1 MDIFV
6 KATEVAGHGVEY
18 LSQADFELHPCPIC
32 GSVDYL
38 QPVAEVRA
46 GDGTAVESVYCT
58 SCEHRYHRKFPTKE
72 WLQAYYQEKFDKL
85 VGSAKTTPG
94 VFSLGY
100 QRLRSRVGKFVRHG
114 VAQNIP
120 NRIFDFM
127 LGAVKGDSAYYLSQG
142 DIHRVLEIGC
152 GRGDN
157 LAYFRDKGFDVFGTE
172 VSHVRLAECAAKG
185 LSVFATGI
193 DNFDAVSELAPF
205 DFVYSTH
212 VLEHVINVNR
222 HVQMVSELLR
232 PGGFAYIETPDLSG
246 ESLLY
251 QTHSIYH
258 VHTFSLASM
267 LRLLARHGLQAVR
280 VAADGNVQVLVKK
293 MGAVTLP
300 LLSGRAFP
308 DSSLPYLQAM
318 ARNSSGGLRLEWDH
332 YQMTISTLEDGRQVF
347 QSGLRPLSVRL
358 GPNRYRMD
366 CQVANGHSD
375 EQVFPVRIIYPNL
388 ISPPIWYKI

>member
-18 LSQADFELHPCPIC
+18 LSQAEFQLYPCPIC
-32 GSVDYL
+32 NSVEHL

-46 GDGTAVESVYCT
+46 GDVTAVESAYCV

-72 WLQAYYQEKFDKL
+72 WLQAYYQEKFDKPI
-85 VGSAKTTPG
+85 GSARRTSG
-94 VFSLGY
+94 VFSLAY
-100 QRLRSRVGKFVRHG
+100 HRLRSRVGKFVRHG
-114 VAQNIP
+114 LAQNIP

-127 LGAVKGDSAYYLSQG
+127 LGAVKGDSAYYLRQG
-142 DIHRVLEIGC
+142 DIQRILEIGC

-157 LAYFRDKGFDVFGTE
+157 LEYFREKGFDVFGTE
-172 VSHVRLAECAAKG
+172 VSPVRLAECAAKG
-185 LSVFATGI
+185 LSVFSTGI
-193 DNFDAVSELAPF
+193 DNFDAVGELAPF

-212 VLEHVINVNR
+212 VLEHVIDVNR
-222 HVQMVSELLR
+222 HVLMVSKLLR

-246 ESLLY
+246 ESLIY

-293 MGAVTLP
+293 MAVGVEP

-332 YQMTISTLEDGRQVF
+332 YQMTISKLEDGRQVF
-347 QSGLRPLSVRL
+347 QSGLRPLSVRP
-358 GPNRYRMD
+358 GPNRYRID
-366 CQVANGHSD
+366 CEVTNGSSD
-375 EQVFPVRIIYPNL
+375 TPIFPVRIIYPDL